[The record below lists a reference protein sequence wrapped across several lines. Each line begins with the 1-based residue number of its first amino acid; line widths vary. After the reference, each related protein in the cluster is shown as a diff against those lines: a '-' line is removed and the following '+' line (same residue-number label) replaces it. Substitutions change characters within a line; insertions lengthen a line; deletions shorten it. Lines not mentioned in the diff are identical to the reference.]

1 MLKIP
6 LHFPNSSFKHPFTK
20 RGVKTTGRKSRYCIN
35 IDWFSFSARKKS
47 KDFHSF
53 NASFWK
59 LERHRKDYNFENVYR
74 LSSVDEPG
82 YYCEIFSDPY
92 VSFIE
97 KDLVIVKFHNKLLYN
112 TPISELVTSVCTML
126 NLEYNAI
133 SRLDIALDM
142 QQLSDPRLTPQ
153 MLLRKLCR
161 MELRK
166 VGTSVLYD
174 WQVTR
179 QYQYVT
185 GIRYGKRS
193 SDICGKIYNKTLEM
207 KQQKTKPWITDT
219 WDKAGFDRKK
229 ETYRFEITINA
240 NKNYVLPETGE
251 TFDKRDLNLLN
262 NDRLKS
268 LFKAHFNKFFR
279 FAENRHNRRFDRCE
293 QIDIID
299 FNKEFDEIVLIKK
312 DNKEASGSYEKGL
325 INTVMKMVKA
335 SKNTDHLQY
344 ISLLKFINSLIEKYS
359 LKIWFQNKYPDD
371 DLIKT
376 LNVSAEIK
384 LFDYVENT

>member
-1 MLKIP
+1 
-6 LHFPNSSFKHPFTK
+6 
-20 RGVKTTGRKSRYCIN
+20 
-35 IDWFSFSARKKS
+35 
-47 KDFHSF
+47 
-53 NASFWK
+53 
-59 LERHRKDYNFENVYR
+59 
-74 LSSVDEPG
+74 
-82 YYCEIFSDPY
+82 
-92 VSFIE
+92 
-97 KDLVIVKFHNKLLYN
+97 
-112 TPISELVTSVCTML
+112 
-126 NLEYNAI
+126 
-133 SRLDIALDM
+133 
-142 QQLSDPRLTPQ
+142 
-153 MLLRKLCR
+153 
-161 MELRK
+161 
-166 VGTSVLYD
+166 
-174 WQVTR
+174 
-179 QYQYVT
+179 
-185 GIRYGKRS
+185 
-193 SDICGKIYNKTLEM
+193 M